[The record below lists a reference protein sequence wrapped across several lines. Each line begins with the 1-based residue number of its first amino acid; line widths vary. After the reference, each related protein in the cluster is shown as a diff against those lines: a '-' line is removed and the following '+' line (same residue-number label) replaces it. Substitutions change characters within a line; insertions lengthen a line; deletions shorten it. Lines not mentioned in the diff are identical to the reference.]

1 MLAEPWG
8 SPNSPPRDGPSSL
21 LGDETGWHG
30 PAEGTR
36 LSVRGPLHCP
46 HVPVGSLR
54 LAASPDPLGIPN
66 LSRNLPFL
74 LPSPPP
80 PLQPARLYDATA
92 GPLLGG
98 GDFQKLYL
106 YMHAQRS
113 GHTGCIYTVL
123 DATGWRS
130 GAGVPAAA
138 PLGRA
143 GTRHTQRQGMGDGDG
158 DKAR

>member
-1 MLAEPWG
+1 MSVCPGATPL
-8 SPNSPPRDGPSSL
+8 SSRPCRQ
-21 LGDETGWHG
+21 
-30 PAEGTR
+30 PAA
-36 LSVRGPLHCP
+36 
-46 HVPVGSLR
+46 GSLPR
-54 LAASPDPLGIPN
+54 PPGHPEFERKPTL
-66 LSRNLPFL
+66 
-74 LPSPPP
+74 PPP
-80 PLQPARLYDATA
+80 YPPAPQPARLYDATA

-143 GTRHTQRQGMGDGDG
+143 GTRHTQRQGLGDGDG
-158 DKAR
+158 GDKAR